1 MGLNLAKRVLHLFY
15 SHLEDTNL
23 INSTLIKYIVWQK
36 ILGINRHVPWPVHFT
51 SEIKSPKKIT
61 NGLKETP
68 GYSMSCYIDARNG
81 IILEDNVYFGPRVSL
96 ISMNHNLNNLKEYTI
111 CKPIIIRKNSW
122 LATNC
127 IILAGVELG
136 EHTIVAAGAVV
147 TKSFPEG
154 NQLLAGNPAIVIKK
168 ILKTSISTD
177 L

>member
-1 MGLNLAKRVLHLFY
+1 MIMNLSKRVLSLFY
-15 SHLEDTNL
+15 PHLEDTKL
-23 INSTLIKYIVWQK
+23 INSTLIKYIAWQK

-51 SEIKSPKKIT
+51 SEIKCPKKIT

-68 GYSMSCYIDARNG
+68 GYSMNCYIDARNG
-81 IILEDNVYFGPRVSL
+81 IILENNVYFGPRVSL

-111 CKPIIIRKNSW
+111 SKPIVIRKNSW

-154 NQLLAGNPAIVIKK
+154 NQLLAGNPAVVIKK
-168 ILKTSISTD
+168 IPQQGY
-177 L
+177 